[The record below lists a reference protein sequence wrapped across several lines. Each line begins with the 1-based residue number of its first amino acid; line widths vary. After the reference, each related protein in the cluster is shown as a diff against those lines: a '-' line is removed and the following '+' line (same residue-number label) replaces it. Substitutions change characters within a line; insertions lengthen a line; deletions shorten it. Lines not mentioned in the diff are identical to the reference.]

1 MTTAPMQKPSHDQP
15 GGLLASLN
23 RGPMAYIASTASII
37 VISALLLTNTRTS
50 LLTDLLFVLFMLCF
64 LGVYR
69 ARVALGYKLALY
81 AVMLLGILPYF
92 GTLNA
97 YYIELAIQAG
107 IFVALALG
115 LNVVVGFA
123 GLLDLGY
130 VAFFAVG
137 AYLWAIFSTEQLG
150 QIFSGALPVPPVSF
164 YLFLALG
171 LLIGAFF
178 GVLLGLPV
186 LRLRGDYLAI
196 VTLGLGEVIR
206 VLATNL
212 DRPIN
217 ITNGSQGIKSITRP
231 PLPDLLRSLL
241 SGLSDPQLYQ
251 LFIYLLVLLILGLTV
266 VTVFRLKNSRIGRA
280 WEAIR
285 EDETAAV
292 AMGVPLVRM
301 KLTAFAVGA
310 SFAGAMGVLFAAKQQ
325 FINPPTFDLI
335 RSIGILAM
343 VILGGMGSIPG
354 VILGGVL
361 VTLLDLQI
369 LPRIA
374 TELTA
379 LKRQGV
385 FIPDWFDP
393 AQYQRALFGLLLIIM
408 MIFRPEGILPD
419 KRRVEEM
426 HATEV
431 DESDAEA
438 QNASTG
444 NGALLAQRAGLEQA
458 ADGSTGR
465 SRPAGSSTSG
475 A

>member
-1 MTTAPMQKPSHDQP
+1 MRALSASPSP
-15 GGLLASLN
+15 LSALN
-23 RGPMAYIASTASII
+23 RGPLAYVLLTAYLLLT
-37 VISALLLTNTRTS
+37 SALLLTNTRTS
-50 LLTDLLFVLFMLCF
+50 LGTDILFILFLLGF
-64 LGVYR
+64 LLIYR
-69 ARVALGYKLALY
+69 ARVAGLYKLALG
-81 AVMLLGILPYF
+81 AIMLLAIVPYF
-92 GTLNA
+92 GTQNA

-137 AYLWAIFSTEQLG
+137 AYLWGIFSTDQAA
-150 QIFSGALPVPPVSF
+150 QFLPGFTPLPAESF

-171 LLIGAFF
+171 LFVGAFF
-178 GVLLGLPV
+178 GALLGLPV

-206 VLATNL
+206 VLAVNL
-212 DRPIN
+212 DRPVN
-217 ITNGSQGIKSITRP
+217 ITNGSQGIKSVARP
-231 PLPDLLRSLL
+231 PLPDVMRTLLP
-241 SGLSDPQLYQ
+241 GLNDPQLYQ
-251 LFIYLLVLLILGLTV
+251 LLIYLMALLVVGLSVFV
-266 VTVFRLKNSRIGRA
+266 VYRLKNSRIGRA

-285 EDETAAV
+285 EDETAAI

-301 KLTAFAVGA
+301 KLLAFAVGA

-325 FINPPTFDLI
+325 FINPPTFDLL
-335 RSIGILAM
+335 RSIGILSM

-354 VILGGVL
+354 AILGGML

-374 TELTA
+374 TELGA

-385 FIPDWFDP
+385 VIPDWFDP

-419 KRRVEEM
+419 QRRSEEM
-426 HATEV
+426 HA
-431 DESDAEA
+431 
-438 QNASTG
+438 
-444 NGALLAQRAGLEQA
+444 GAPA
-458 ADGSTGR
+458 
-465 SRPAGSSTSG
+465 RPSG
-475 A
+475 GPDQSN

>member
-1 MTTAPMQKPSHDQP
+1 VRALS
-15 GGLLASLN
+15 ASSPLSALN
-23 RGPMAYIASTASII
+23 RGPLAYVLLTAYLLLT
-37 VISALLLTNTRTS
+37 SALLLTNTRTS
-50 LLTDLLFVLFMLCF
+50 LGTDILFILFLLGF
-64 LGVYR
+64 LLIYR
-69 ARVALGYKLALY
+69 ARVAGLYKLALG
-81 AVMLLGILPYF
+81 AIMLLAIVPYF
-92 GTLNA
+92 GAQNA

-137 AYLWAIFSTEQLG
+137 AYLWGIFSTDQAG
-150 QIFSGALPVPPVSF
+150 QFLSGFTALPADSF

-171 LLIGAFF
+171 LFVGAFF
-178 GVLLGLPV
+178 GALLGLPV

-206 VLATNL
+206 VLAVNL
-212 DRPIN
+212 DRPVN
-217 ITNGSQGIKSITRP
+217 ITNGSQGIKSIARP
-231 PLPDLLRSLL
+231 PLPDVMRTLLP
-241 SGLSDPQLYQ
+241 GLSDPQLYQ
-251 LFIYLLVLLILGLTV
+251 LLIYLMALLVVGLSVFV
-266 VTVFRLKNSRIGRA
+266 VYRLKNSRIGRA

-285 EDETAAV
+285 EDETAAI

-301 KLTAFAVGA
+301 KLLAFAVGA

-325 FINPPTFDLI
+325 FINPPTFDLL
-335 RSIGILAM
+335 RSIGILSM

-354 VILGGVL
+354 AILGGML

-374 TELTA
+374 TELGA

-385 FIPDWFDP
+385 VIPDWFDP

-419 KRRVEEM
+419 QRRSEEM
-426 HATEV
+426 HA
-431 DESDAEA
+431 
-438 QNASTG
+438 
-444 NGALLAQRAGLEQA
+444 GAPA
-458 ADGSTGR
+458 
-465 SRPAGSSTSG
+465 RPSG
-475 A
+475 GPDQSN

>member
-1 MTTAPMQKPSHDQP
+1 VRALSASPSP
-15 GGLLASLN
+15 LSALN
-23 RGPMAYIASTASII
+23 RGPLAYVLLTAYLLLTS
-37 VISALLLTNTRTS
+37 VLLLTNTRTS
-50 LLTDLLFVLFMLCF
+50 LGTDILFILFLLGF
-64 LGVYR
+64 LLIYR
-69 ARVALGYKLALY
+69 ARVAGLYKLALG
-81 AVMLLGILPYF
+81 AIMLLAIVPYF
-92 GTLNA
+92 GAQNA

-137 AYLWAIFSTEQLG
+137 AYLWGIFSTDQAG
-150 QIFSGALPVPPVSF
+150 QFLSGFTALPADSF

-171 LLIGAFF
+171 LFVGAFF
-178 GVLLGLPV
+178 GALLGLPV

-206 VLATNL
+206 VLAVNL
-212 DRPIN
+212 DRPVN
-217 ITNGSQGIKSITRP
+217 ITNGSQGIKSIARP
-231 PLPDLLRSLL
+231 PLPDVMRTLLP
-241 SGLSDPQLYQ
+241 GLSDPQLYQ
-251 LFIYLLVLLILGLTV
+251 LLIYLMALLVVGLSVFV
-266 VTVFRLKNSRIGRA
+266 VYRLKNSRIGRA

-285 EDETAAV
+285 EDETAAI

-301 KLTAFAVGA
+301 KLLAFAVGA

-325 FINPPTFDLI
+325 FINPPTFDLL
-335 RSIGILAM
+335 RSIGILSM

-354 VILGGVL
+354 AILGGML

-374 TELTA
+374 TELGA

-385 FIPDWFDP
+385 VIPDWFDP

-419 KRRVEEM
+419 QRRSEEM
-426 HATEV
+426 HA
-431 DESDAEA
+431 
-438 QNASTG
+438 
-444 NGALLAQRAGLEQA
+444 GAPA
-458 ADGSTGR
+458 
-465 SRPAGSSTSG
+465 RPSG
-475 A
+475 QPDQSN

>member
-1 MTTAPMQKPSHDQP
+1 VRALSASPSP
-15 GGLLASLN
+15 LSALN
-23 RGPMAYIASTASII
+23 RGPLAYVLLTAYLLLTS
-37 VISALLLTNTRTS
+37 VLLLTNTRTS
-50 LLTDLLFVLFMLCF
+50 LGTDILFILFLLGF
-64 LGVYR
+64 LLIYR
-69 ARVALGYKLALY
+69 ARVASLYKLALG
-81 AVMLLGILPYF
+81 AIMLLAIVPYF
-92 GTLNA
+92 GTQNA

-137 AYLWAIFSTEQLG
+137 AYLWGIFSTDQAA
-150 QIFSGALPVPPVSF
+150 QFLPGFTPLPAESF

-171 LLIGAFF
+171 LFVGAFF
-178 GVLLGLPV
+178 GALLGLPV

-206 VLATNL
+206 VLAVNL
-212 DRPIN
+212 DRPVN
-217 ITNGSQGIKSITRP
+217 ITNGSQGIKSVARP
-231 PLPDLLRSLL
+231 PLPDVMRTLLP
-241 SGLSDPQLYQ
+241 GLNDPQLYQ
-251 LFIYLLVLLILGLTV
+251 LLIYLMALLVVGLSVFV
-266 VTVFRLKNSRIGRA
+266 VYRLKNSRIGRA

-285 EDETAAV
+285 EDETAAI

-301 KLTAFAVGA
+301 KLLAFAVGA

-325 FINPPTFDLI
+325 FINPPTFDLL
-335 RSIGILAM
+335 RSIGILSM

-354 VILGGVL
+354 AILGGML

-374 TELTA
+374 TELGA

-385 FIPDWFDP
+385 VIPDWFDP

-419 KRRVEEM
+419 QRRSEEM
-426 HATEV
+426 HA
-431 DESDAEA
+431 
-438 QNASTG
+438 
-444 NGALLAQRAGLEQA
+444 GAPA
-458 ADGSTGR
+458 
-465 SRPAGSSTSG
+465 RPSG
-475 A
+475 QPDQSN

>member
-1 MTTAPMQKPSHDQP
+1 MRALS
-15 GGLLASLN
+15 ASSPLSALS
-23 RGPMAYIASTASII
+23 RGPLAYVLLTAYLLLT
-37 VISALLLTNTRTS
+37 SALLLTNTRTS
-50 LLTDLLFVLFMLCF
+50 LGTDILFILFLLGF
-64 LGVYR
+64 LLIYR
-69 ARVALGYKLALY
+69 ARVAGLYKLVLGAI
-81 AVMLLGILPYF
+81 MLLAIVPYF
-92 GTLNA
+92 GAQNA

-137 AYLWAIFSTEQLG
+137 AYLWGIFSTDQAG
-150 QIFSGALPVPPVSF
+150 QFLSGFTALPADSF

-171 LLIGAFF
+171 LFVGAFF
-178 GVLLGLPV
+178 GALLGLPV

-206 VLATNL
+206 VLAVNL
-212 DRPIN
+212 DRPVN
-217 ITNGSQGIKSITRP
+217 ITNGSQGIKSIARP
-231 PLPDLLRSLL
+231 PLPDVMRTLLP
-241 SGLSDPQLYQ
+241 GLSDPQLYQ
-251 LFIYLLVLLILGLTV
+251 LLIYLMALLVVGLSVFV
-266 VTVFRLKNSRIGRA
+266 VYRLKNSRIGRA

-285 EDETAAV
+285 EDETAAI

-301 KLTAFAVGA
+301 KLLAFAVGA

-325 FINPPTFDLI
+325 FINPPTFDLL
-335 RSIGILAM
+335 RSIGILSM

-354 VILGGVL
+354 AILGGML

-374 TELTA
+374 TELGA

-385 FIPDWFDP
+385 VIPDWFDP

-419 KRRVEEM
+419 QRRSEEM
-426 HATEV
+426 HA
-431 DESDAEA
+431 
-438 QNASTG
+438 
-444 NGALLAQRAGLEQA
+444 GAPA
-458 ADGSTGR
+458 
-465 SRPAGSSTSG
+465 RPSG
-475 A
+475 GPDQSN

>member
-1 MTTAPMQKPSHDQP
+1 VRALSASPSP
-15 GGLLASLN
+15 LSALN
-23 RGPMAYIASTASII
+23 RGPLAYVLLTAYLLLTS
-37 VISALLLTNTRTS
+37 VLLLTNTRTS
-50 LLTDLLFVLFMLCF
+50 LGTDILFILFLLGF
-64 LGVYR
+64 LLIYR
-69 ARVALGYKLALY
+69 ARVAGLYQLALG
-81 AVMLLGILPYF
+81 AIMLLAIVPYF
-92 GTLNA
+92 GAQNA

-137 AYLWAIFSTEQLG
+137 AYLWGIFSTDQAA
-150 QIFSGALPVPPVSF
+150 QFLPGFTPLPAESF

-171 LLIGAFF
+171 LFVGAFF
-178 GVLLGLPV
+178 GALLGLPV

-206 VLATNL
+206 VLAVNL
-212 DRPIN
+212 DRPVN
-217 ITNGSQGIKSITRP
+217 ITNGSQGIKSVARP
-231 PLPDLLRSLL
+231 PLPEVMRTLLP
-241 SGLSDPQLYQ
+241 GLNDPQLYQ
-251 LFIYLLVLLILGLTV
+251 LLIYLMALLVVGLSVFV
-266 VTVFRLKNSRIGRA
+266 VYRLKNSRIGRA

-285 EDETAAV
+285 EDETAAI

-301 KLTAFAVGA
+301 KLLAFAVGA

-325 FINPPTFDLI
+325 FINPPTFDLL
-335 RSIGILAM
+335 RSIGILSM

-354 VILGGVL
+354 AILGGML

-374 TELTA
+374 TELGA

-385 FIPDWFDP
+385 VIPDWFDP

-419 KRRVEEM
+419 QRRSEEM
-426 HATEV
+426 HA
-431 DESDAEA
+431 
-438 QNASTG
+438 
-444 NGALLAQRAGLEQA
+444 GAPA
-458 ADGSTGR
+458 
-465 SRPAGSSTSG
+465 RPSG
-475 A
+475 QPDQSN

>member
-1 MTTAPMQKPSHDQP
+1 VRTLS
-15 GGLLASLN
+15 ASSSPLSALN
-23 RGPMAYIASTASII
+23 RGPLAYVLLTAYLLLT
-37 VISALLLTNTRTS
+37 SALLLTNTRTS
-50 LLTDLLFVLFMLCF
+50 LGTDILFILFLLGF
-64 LGVYR
+64 LLIYR
-69 ARVALGYKLALY
+69 ARVAGPYKLALG
-81 AVMLLGILPYF
+81 AIMLLAIVPYF
-92 GTLNA
+92 GTQNA

-137 AYLWAIFSTEQLG
+137 AYLWGIFSTDQAA
-150 QIFSGALPVPPVSF
+150 QFLPGFTPLAAESF

-171 LLIGAFF
+171 LFVGAFF
-178 GVLLGLPV
+178 GALLGLPV

-206 VLATNL
+206 VLAVNL
-212 DRPIN
+212 DRPVN
-217 ITNGSQGIKSITRP
+217 ITNGSQGIKSIARP
-231 PLPDLLRSLL
+231 PLPDVMRTLLP
-241 SGLSDPQLYQ
+241 GLNDPQLYQ
-251 LFIYLLVLLILGLTV
+251 LLIYLMALLVVGLSVFV
-266 VTVFRLKNSRIGRA
+266 VYRLKNSRIGRA

-285 EDETAAV
+285 EDETAAI

-301 KLTAFAVGA
+301 KLLAFAVGA

-325 FINPPTFDLI
+325 FINPPTFDLL
-335 RSIGILAM
+335 RSIGILSM

-354 VILGGVL
+354 AILGGML

-374 TELTA
+374 TELGA

-385 FIPDWFDP
+385 VIPDWFDP

-419 KRRVEEM
+419 QRRSEEM
-426 HATEV
+426 HA
-431 DESDAEA
+431 
-438 QNASTG
+438 
-444 NGALLAQRAGLEQA
+444 GAPA
-458 ADGSTGR
+458 
-465 SRPAGSSTSG
+465 RPSG
-475 A
+475 EPDQSN

>member
-1 MTTAPMQKPSHDQP
+1 VRALSASPSP
-15 GGLLASLN
+15 LSALN
-23 RGPMAYIASTASII
+23 RGPLAYVLLTAYLLLTS
-37 VISALLLTNTRTS
+37 VLLLTNTRTS
-50 LLTDLLFVLFMLCF
+50 LGTDILFILFLLGF
-64 LGVYR
+64 LLIYR
-69 ARVALGYKLALY
+69 ARVAGLYKLALG
-81 AVMLLGILPYF
+81 AIMLLAIVPYF
-92 GTLNA
+92 GTQNA

-137 AYLWAIFSTEQLG
+137 AYLWGIFSTDQAG
-150 QIFSGALPVPPVSF
+150 QFLSGFTALPAESF

-171 LLIGAFF
+171 LFVGAFF
-178 GVLLGLPV
+178 GALLGLPV

-206 VLATNL
+206 VLAVNL
-212 DRPIN
+212 DRPVN
-217 ITNGSQGIKSITRP
+217 ITNGSQGIKSVARP
-231 PLPDLLRSLL
+231 PLPDVMRTLLP
-241 SGLSDPQLYQ
+241 GLNDPQLYQ
-251 LFIYLLVLLILGLTV
+251 LLIYLMALLVVGLSVFV
-266 VTVFRLKNSRIGRA
+266 VYRLKNSRIGRA

-285 EDETAAV
+285 EDETAAI

-301 KLTAFAVGA
+301 KLLAFAVGA

-325 FINPPTFDLI
+325 FINPPTFDLL
-335 RSIGILAM
+335 RSIGILSM

-354 VILGGVL
+354 AILGGML

-374 TELTA
+374 TELGA

-385 FIPDWFDP
+385 VIPDWFDP

-419 KRRVEEM
+419 QRRSEEM
-426 HATEV
+426 HA
-431 DESDAEA
+431 
-438 QNASTG
+438 
-444 NGALLAQRAGLEQA
+444 GAPA
-458 ADGSTGR
+458 
-465 SRPAGSSTSG
+465 RPSG
-475 A
+475 QPDQSN

>member
-1 MTTAPMQKPSHDQP
+1 VRALSASPSP
-15 GGLLASLN
+15 LSALN
-23 RGPMAYIASTASII
+23 RGPLAYVLLTAYLLLTS
-37 VISALLLTNTRTS
+37 VLLLTNTRTS
-50 LLTDLLFVLFMLCF
+50 LGTDILFILFLLGF
-64 LGVYR
+64 LLIYR
-69 ARVALGYKLALY
+69 ARVASLYKLALG
-81 AVMLLGILPYF
+81 AIMLLAIVPYF
-92 GTLNA
+92 GAQNA

-137 AYLWAIFSTEQLG
+137 AYLWGIFSTDQAG
-150 QIFSGALPVPPVSF
+150 QFLSGFTALPADSF

-171 LLIGAFF
+171 LFVGAFF
-178 GVLLGLPV
+178 GALLGLPV

-206 VLATNL
+206 VLAVNL
-212 DRPIN
+212 DRPVN
-217 ITNGSQGIKSITRP
+217 ITNGSQGIKSVARP
-231 PLPDLLRSLL
+231 PLPEVMRTLLP
-241 SGLSDPQLYQ
+241 GLNDPQLYQ
-251 LFIYLLVLLILGLTV
+251 LLIYLMALLVVGLSVFV
-266 VTVFRLKNSRIGRA
+266 VYRLKNSRIGRA

-285 EDETAAV
+285 EDETAAI

-301 KLTAFAVGA
+301 KLLAFAVGA

-325 FINPPTFDLI
+325 FINPPTFDLL
-335 RSIGILAM
+335 RSIGILSM

-354 VILGGVL
+354 AILGGML

-374 TELTA
+374 TELGA

-385 FIPDWFDP
+385 VIPDWFDP

-419 KRRVEEM
+419 QRRSEEM
-426 HATEV
+426 HA
-431 DESDAEA
+431 
-438 QNASTG
+438 
-444 NGALLAQRAGLEQA
+444 GAPA
-458 ADGSTGR
+458 
-465 SRPAGSSTSG
+465 RPSG
-475 A
+475 QPDQSN

>member
-1 MTTAPMQKPSHDQP
+1 VRALS
-15 GGLLASLN
+15 ASSPLSALS
-23 RGPMAYIASTASII
+23 RGPLAYVLLTAYLLLT
-37 VISALLLTNTRTS
+37 SALLLTNTRTS
-50 LLTDLLFVLFMLCF
+50 LGTDILFILFLLGF
-64 LGVYR
+64 LLIYR
-69 ARVALGYKLALY
+69 ARVAGLYKLALG
-81 AVMLLGILPYF
+81 AIMLLAIVPYF
-92 GTLNA
+92 GAQNA

-137 AYLWAIFSTEQLG
+137 AYLWGIFSTDQAA
-150 QIFSGALPVPPVSF
+150 QFLPGFTPLAAESF

-171 LLIGAFF
+171 LFIGAFF
-178 GVLLGLPV
+178 GALLGLPV

-206 VLATNL
+206 VLAVNL
-212 DRPIN
+212 DRPVN
-217 ITNGSQGIKSITRP
+217 ITNGSQGIKSIARP
-231 PLPDLLRSLL
+231 PLPDVMRTLLP
-241 SGLSDPQLYQ
+241 GLSDPQLYQ
-251 LFIYLLVLLILGLTV
+251 LLIYLMALLVVGLSVFV
-266 VTVFRLKNSRIGRA
+266 VYRLKNSRIGRA

-285 EDETAAV
+285 EDETAAI

-301 KLTAFAVGA
+301 KLLAFAVGA

-325 FINPPTFDLI
+325 FINPPTFDLL
-335 RSIGILAM
+335 RSIGILSM

-354 VILGGVL
+354 AILGGML

-374 TELTA
+374 TELGA

-385 FIPDWFDP
+385 VIPDWFDP

-419 KRRVEEM
+419 QRRSEEM
-426 HATEV
+426 HA
-431 DESDAEA
+431 
-438 QNASTG
+438 
-444 NGALLAQRAGLEQA
+444 GAPA
-458 ADGSTGR
+458 
-465 SRPAGSSTSG
+465 RPSG
-475 A
+475 GPDQSN

>member
-1 MTTAPMQKPSHDQP
+1 MRALSASPSP
-15 GGLLASLN
+15 LSALN
-23 RGPMAYIASTASII
+23 RGPLAYVLLTAYLLLTS
-37 VISALLLTNTRTS
+37 VLLLTNTRTS
-50 LLTDLLFVLFMLCF
+50 LGTDILFILFLLGF
-64 LGVYR
+64 LLIYR
-69 ARVALGYKLALY
+69 ARVASLYKLALG
-81 AVMLLGILPYF
+81 AIMLLAIVPYF
-92 GTLNA
+92 GAQNA

-137 AYLWAIFSTEQLG
+137 AYLWGIFSTDQAA
-150 QIFSGALPVPPVSF
+150 QFLPGFTPLPAESF

-171 LLIGAFF
+171 LFVGAFF
-178 GVLLGLPV
+178 GALLGLPV

-206 VLATNL
+206 VLAVNL
-212 DRPIN
+212 DRPVN
-217 ITNGSQGIKSITRP
+217 ITNGSQGIKSVARP
-231 PLPDLLRSLL
+231 PLPDVMRTLLP
-241 SGLSDPQLYQ
+241 GLNDPQLYQ
-251 LFIYLLVLLILGLTV
+251 LLIYLMALLVVGLSVFV
-266 VTVFRLKNSRIGRA
+266 VYRLKNSRIGRA

-285 EDETAAV
+285 EDETAAI

-301 KLTAFAVGA
+301 KLLAFAVGA

-325 FINPPTFDLI
+325 FINPPTFDLL
-335 RSIGILAM
+335 RSIGILSM

-354 VILGGVL
+354 AILGGML

-374 TELTA
+374 TELGA

-385 FIPDWFDP
+385 VIPDWFDP

-419 KRRVEEM
+419 QRRSEEM
-426 HATEV
+426 HA
-431 DESDAEA
+431 
-438 QNASTG
+438 
-444 NGALLAQRAGLEQA
+444 GAPA
-458 ADGSTGR
+458 
-465 SRPAGSSTSG
+465 RPSG
-475 A
+475 QPDQSN

>member
-1 MTTAPMQKPSHDQP
+1 MSTTSLPNSPFA
-15 GGLLASLN
+15 ALN
-23 RGPMAYIASTASII
+23 RGPLAYVALTAYILVT
-37 VISALLLTNTRTS
+37 SALMLMNTRTS
-50 LLTDLLFVLFMLCF
+50 LGTDVLFILF
-64 LGVYR
+64 LLSFLLLYR
-69 ARVALGYKLALY
+69 AKVSNSYKLALG
-81 AVMLLGILPYF
+81 AIMLIGVVPYF
-92 GTLNA
+92 GTMNA

-107 IFVALALG
+107 IFVALAIG

-137 AYLWAIFSTEQLG
+137 AYLWGIFSTDQIG
-150 QIFSGALPVPPVSF
+150 QISPGASPVASQLF
-164 YLFLALG
+164 YLFMALG
-171 LLIGAFF
+171 LFVGAFF

-206 VLATNL
+206 VLAVNL

-217 ITNGSQGIKSITRP
+217 ITNGSQGIKSIARP
-231 PLPDLLRSLL
+231 PLPDFLRALFP
-241 SGLSDPQLYQ
+241 GLNDPQLYQ
-251 LFIYLLVLLILGLTV
+251 LFIYALALLVVGLTV
-266 VTVFRLKNSRIGRA
+266 LTVFRLKHSRIGRA

-285 EDETAAV
+285 EDETAAI

-301 KLTAFAVGA
+301 KLMAFAVGA
-310 SFAGAMGVLFAAKQQ
+310 SFAGVMGVLFAAKQQ

-374 TELTA
+374 TELSA
-379 LKRQGV
+379 LKRQGIV
-385 FIPDWFDP
+385 IPDWFDP

-419 KRRVEEM
+419 QRRHEEA
-426 HATEV
+426 HATE
-431 DESDAEA
+431 DQEALAEVE
-438 QNASTG
+438 TG
-444 NGALLAQRAGLEQA
+444 EA
-458 ADGSTGR
+458 T
-465 SRPAGSSTSG
+465 PA
-475 A
+475 

>member
-1 MTTAPMQKPSHDQP
+1 MRALSASPSP
-15 GGLLASLN
+15 LSALN
-23 RGPMAYIASTASII
+23 RGPLAYVLLTAYLLLTS
-37 VISALLLTNTRTS
+37 VLLLTNTRTS
-50 LLTDLLFVLFMLCF
+50 LGTDILFILFLLGF
-64 LGVYR
+64 LLIYR
-69 ARVALGYKLALY
+69 ARVASLYKLALG
-81 AVMLLGILPYF
+81 AIMLLAIVPYF
-92 GTLNA
+92 GAQNA

-137 AYLWAIFSTEQLG
+137 AYLWGIFSTDQAA
-150 QIFSGALPVPPVSF
+150 QFLPGFTPLPAESF

-171 LLIGAFF
+171 LFVGAFF
-178 GVLLGLPV
+178 GALLGLPV

-206 VLATNL
+206 VLAVNL
-212 DRPIN
+212 DRPVN
-217 ITNGSQGIKSITRP
+217 ITNGSQGIKSVARP
-231 PLPDLLRSLL
+231 PLPEVMRTLLP
-241 SGLSDPQLYQ
+241 GLNDPQLYQ
-251 LFIYLLVLLILGLTV
+251 LLIYLMALLVVGLSVFV
-266 VTVFRLKNSRIGRA
+266 VYRLKNSRIGRA

-285 EDETAAV
+285 EDETAAI

-301 KLTAFAVGA
+301 KLLAFAVGA

-325 FINPPTFDLI
+325 FINPPTFDLL
-335 RSIGILAM
+335 RSIGILSM

-354 VILGGVL
+354 AILGGML

-374 TELTA
+374 TELGA

-385 FIPDWFDP
+385 VIPDWFDP

-419 KRRVEEM
+419 QRRSEEM
-426 HATEV
+426 HA
-431 DESDAEA
+431 
-438 QNASTG
+438 
-444 NGALLAQRAGLEQA
+444 GAPA
-458 ADGSTGR
+458 
-465 SRPAGSSTSG
+465 RPSG
-475 A
+475 QPDQSN

>member
-1 MTTAPMQKPSHDQP
+1 MRALSASPSP
-15 GGLLASLN
+15 LSALN
-23 RGPMAYIASTASII
+23 RGPLAYVLLTAYLLLTS
-37 VISALLLTNTRTS
+37 VLLLTNTRTS
-50 LLTDLLFVLFMLCF
+50 LGTDILFILFLLGF
-64 LGVYR
+64 LLIYR
-69 ARVALGYKLALY
+69 ARVAGLYKLALG
-81 AVMLLGILPYF
+81 AIMLLAIVPYF
-92 GTLNA
+92 GAQNA

-137 AYLWAIFSTEQLG
+137 AYLWGIFSTDQAG
-150 QIFSGALPVPPVSF
+150 QFLSGFTALPADSF

-171 LLIGAFF
+171 LFVGAFF
-178 GVLLGLPV
+178 GALLGLPV

-206 VLATNL
+206 VLAVNL
-212 DRPIN
+212 DRPVN
-217 ITNGSQGIKSITRP
+217 ITNGSQGIKSIARP
-231 PLPDLLRSLL
+231 PLPEVLRAALP
-241 SGLSDPQLYQ
+241 GLSDPQLYQ
-251 LFIYLLVLLILGLTV
+251 LLIYLMGLLVVGLSIFIV
-266 VTVFRLKNSRIGRA
+266 YRLKHSRIGRA

-285 EDETAAV
+285 EDETAAI
-292 AMGVPLVRM
+292 AMGIPLVRM
-301 KLTAFAVGA
+301 KLLAFAVGA

-325 FINPPTFDLI
+325 FINPPTFDLL
-335 RSIGILAM
+335 RSIGILSM

-354 VILGGVL
+354 AILGGML

-374 TELTA
+374 TELGA

-385 FIPDWFDP
+385 VIPDWFDP

-419 KRRVEEM
+419 QRRSEEM
-426 HATEV
+426 HA
-431 DESDAEA
+431 
-438 QNASTG
+438 
-444 NGALLAQRAGLEQA
+444 GAPA
-458 ADGSTGR
+458 
-465 SRPAGSSTSG
+465 RPSG
-475 A
+475 QPDQSN

>member
-1 MTTAPMQKPSHDQP
+1 VRALS
-15 GGLLASLN
+15 ASSPLSALS
-23 RGPMAYIASTASII
+23 RGPLAYVLLTAYLLLT
-37 VISALLLTNTRTS
+37 SALLLTNTRTS
-50 LLTDLLFVLFMLCF
+50 LGTDILFILFLLGF
-64 LGVYR
+64 LLIYR
-69 ARVALGYKLALY
+69 ARVAGLYKLALG
-81 AVMLLGILPYF
+81 AIMLLAIVPYF
-92 GTLNA
+92 GTQNA

-137 AYLWAIFSTEQLG
+137 AYLWGIFSTDQAA
-150 QIFSGALPVPPVSF
+150 QFLPGFTPLAAESF

-171 LLIGAFF
+171 LFIGAFF
-178 GVLLGLPV
+178 GALLGLPV

-206 VLATNL
+206 VLAVNL
-212 DRPIN
+212 DRPVN
-217 ITNGSQGIKSITRP
+217 ITNGSQGIKSIARP
-231 PLPDLLRSLL
+231 PLPDVMRTLLP
-241 SGLSDPQLYQ
+241 GLSDPQLYQ
-251 LFIYLLVLLILGLTV
+251 LLIYLMALLVVGLSVFV
-266 VTVFRLKNSRIGRA
+266 VYRLKNSRIGRA

-285 EDETAAV
+285 EDETAAI

-301 KLTAFAVGA
+301 KLLAFAVGA

-325 FINPPTFDLI
+325 FINPPTFDLL
-335 RSIGILAM
+335 RSIGILSM

-354 VILGGVL
+354 AILGGML

-374 TELTA
+374 TELGA

-385 FIPDWFDP
+385 VIPDWFDP

-419 KRRVEEM
+419 QRRSEEM
-426 HATEV
+426 HA
-431 DESDAEA
+431 
-438 QNASTG
+438 
-444 NGALLAQRAGLEQA
+444 GAPA
-458 ADGSTGR
+458 
-465 SRPAGSSTSG
+465 RPSG
-475 A
+475 GPDQSN

>member
-1 MTTAPMQKPSHDQP
+1 VRALSASPSP
-15 GGLLASLN
+15 LSALN
-23 RGPMAYIASTASII
+23 RGPLAYVLLTAYLLLTS
-37 VISALLLTNTRTS
+37 VLLLTNTRTS
-50 LLTDLLFVLFMLCF
+50 LGTDILFILFLLGF
-64 LGVYR
+64 LLIYR
-69 ARVALGYKLALY
+69 ARVASLYKLALG
-81 AVMLLGILPYF
+81 AIMLLAIVPYF
-92 GTLNA
+92 GTQNA

-137 AYLWAIFSTEQLG
+137 AYLWGIFSTDQAG
-150 QIFSGALPVPPVSF
+150 QFLSGFTALPAESF

-171 LLIGAFF
+171 LFVGAFF
-178 GVLLGLPV
+178 GALLGLPV

-206 VLATNL
+206 VLAVNL
-212 DRPIN
+212 DRPVN
-217 ITNGSQGIKSITRP
+217 ITNGSQGIKSVARP
-231 PLPDLLRSLL
+231 PLPDVMRTLLP
-241 SGLSDPQLYQ
+241 GLNDPQLYQ
-251 LFIYLLVLLILGLTV
+251 LLIYLMALLVVGLSVFV
-266 VTVFRLKNSRIGRA
+266 VYRLKNSRIGRA

-285 EDETAAV
+285 EDETAAI

-301 KLTAFAVGA
+301 KLLAFAVGA

-325 FINPPTFDLI
+325 FINPPTFDLL
-335 RSIGILAM
+335 RSIGILSM

-354 VILGGVL
+354 AILGGML

-374 TELTA
+374 TELGA

-385 FIPDWFDP
+385 VIPDWFDP

-419 KRRVEEM
+419 QRRSEEM
-426 HATEV
+426 HA
-431 DESDAEA
+431 
-438 QNASTG
+438 
-444 NGALLAQRAGLEQA
+444 GAPA
-458 ADGSTGR
+458 
-465 SRPAGSSTSG
+465 RPSG
-475 A
+475 QPDQSN

>member
-1 MTTAPMQKPSHDQP
+1 VRALS
-15 GGLLASLN
+15 ASSPLSALS
-23 RGPMAYIASTASII
+23 RGPLAYVLLTAYLLLT
-37 VISALLLTNTRTS
+37 SALLLTNTRTS
-50 LLTDLLFVLFMLCF
+50 LGTDILFILFLLGF
-64 LGVYR
+64 LLIYR
-69 ARVALGYKLALY
+69 ARVAGLYKLALG
-81 AVMLLGILPYF
+81 AIMLLAIVPYF
-92 GTLNA
+92 GTQNT

-137 AYLWAIFSTEQLG
+137 AYLWGIFSTDQAA
-150 QIFSGALPVPPVSF
+150 QFLPGFTPLAAESF

-171 LLIGAFF
+171 LFIGAFF
-178 GVLLGLPV
+178 GALLGLPV

-206 VLATNL
+206 VLAVNL
-212 DRPIN
+212 DRPVN
-217 ITNGSQGIKSITRP
+217 ITNGSQGIKSIARP
-231 PLPDLLRSLL
+231 PLPDVMRTLLP
-241 SGLSDPQLYQ
+241 GLSDPQLYQ
-251 LFIYLLVLLILGLTV
+251 LLIYLMALLVVGLSVFV
-266 VTVFRLKNSRIGRA
+266 VYRLKNSRIGRA

-285 EDETAAV
+285 EDETAAI

-301 KLTAFAVGA
+301 KLLAFAVGA

-325 FINPPTFDLI
+325 FINPPTFDLL
-335 RSIGILAM
+335 RSIGILSM

-354 VILGGVL
+354 AILGGML

-374 TELTA
+374 TELGA

-385 FIPDWFDP
+385 VIPDWFDP

-419 KRRVEEM
+419 QRRSEEM
-426 HATEV
+426 HA
-431 DESDAEA
+431 
-438 QNASTG
+438 
-444 NGALLAQRAGLEQA
+444 GAPA
-458 ADGSTGR
+458 
-465 SRPAGSSTSG
+465 RPSG
-475 A
+475 GPDQSN

>member
-1 MTTAPMQKPSHDQP
+1 VRALSASPSP
-15 GGLLASLN
+15 LSALN
-23 RGPMAYIASTASII
+23 RGPLAYVLLTAYLLLTS
-37 VISALLLTNTRTS
+37 VLLLTNTRTS
-50 LLTDLLFVLFMLCF
+50 LGTDILFILFLLGF
-64 LGVYR
+64 LLIYR
-69 ARVALGYKLALY
+69 ARVAGLYKLALG
-81 AVMLLGILPYF
+81 AIMLLAIVPYF
-92 GTLNA
+92 GTQNA

-137 AYLWAIFSTEQLG
+137 AYLWGIFSTDQAA
-150 QIFSGALPVPPVSF
+150 QFLPGFTPLPAESF

-171 LLIGAFF
+171 LFVGAFF
-178 GVLLGLPV
+178 GALLGLPV

-206 VLATNL
+206 VLAVNL
-212 DRPIN
+212 DRPVN
-217 ITNGSQGIKSITRP
+217 ITNGSQGIKSVARP
-231 PLPDLLRSLL
+231 PLPDVMRTLLP
-241 SGLSDPQLYQ
+241 GLNDPQLYQ
-251 LFIYLLVLLILGLTV
+251 LLIYLMALLVVGLSVFV
-266 VTVFRLKNSRIGRA
+266 VYRLKNSRIGRA

-285 EDETAAV
+285 EDETAAI

-301 KLTAFAVGA
+301 KLLAFAVGA

-325 FINPPTFDLI
+325 FINPPTFDLL
-335 RSIGILAM
+335 RSIGILSM

-354 VILGGVL
+354 AILGGML

-374 TELTA
+374 TELGA

-385 FIPDWFDP
+385 VIPDWFDP

-419 KRRVEEM
+419 QRRSEEM
-426 HATEV
+426 HA
-431 DESDAEA
+431 
-438 QNASTG
+438 
-444 NGALLAQRAGLEQA
+444 GAPA
-458 ADGSTGR
+458 
-465 SRPAGSSTSG
+465 RPSG
-475 A
+475 QPDQSN